1 MTCQWIEY
9 LNVRYNNVSH
19 HLSKRC
25 VRKGLLVQCNC
36 PIIHFITTHEQ
47 DLNSASNPIIA
58 HPNASF
64 HVAIH
69 SLLLNIMA
77 ISEDLQNAILT
88 EVFIVFDFHL
98 LLHITNA
105 PATTRP
111 RQSLAIKRLG
121 GRSLACPSWVQIH
134 TYLFCSQ
141 KMRWAL
147 EFFARYYCRFYVSL
161 LDMPHKSPK

>member
-9 LNVRYNNVSH
+9 LN
-19 HLSKRC
+19 
-25 VRKGLLVQCNC
+25 GLLVQCNC

-77 ISEDLQNAILT
+77 ISEDLQ
-88 EVFIVFDFHL
+88 
-98 LLHITNA
+98 
-105 PATTRP
+105 
-111 RQSLAIKRLG
+111 
-121 GRSLACPSWVQIH
+121 
-134 TYLFCSQ
+134 